1 MPAPKSSYSATQDA
15 PAENFAAVTPNDS
28 TDLTLRARGL
38 YIGTGGTLVVQGNDS
53 ADVTFLN
60 VPNGTIL
67 PIAVSRV
74 KATGTTCS
82 NIIALW

>member
-1 MPAPKSSYSATQDA
+1 MAAPKPSNSSKQDN
-15 PAENFAAVTPNDS
+15 PAENFVLVTPSDS